1 MDINDF
7 RGLLTLVMLVAFLGL
22 VRWAWHAARKPDFE
36 RAANLPLTED
46 SHPLPPEGGRAPGA
60 RGDATHSEGQRT

>member
-36 RAANLPLTED
+36 RAAKLPLADE
-46 SHPLPPEGGRAPGA
+46 PGD
-60 RGDATHSEGQRT
+60 RTDGDAR